1 MCVQLAAAWGAKVI
15 ATITTSE
22 EFNYLQDLN
31 LNLCTT
37 HTTQTHTHTVLI
49 HPHAGRIID
58 LSSESLVDAV
68 MDETGSLGADCIIGA
83 PSPVLRVAWP
93 SNCACADNPYA
104 SISSTRFAKHDL
116 VRCPSSSSSLTLR
129 AA

>member
-31 LNLCTT
+31 LNLCTARMTDT
-37 HTTQTHTHTVLI
+37 HAHAALK

-83 PSPVLRVAWP
+83 PPPVPWIAFTSSNLR
-93 SNCACADNPYA
+93 
-104 SISSTRFAKHDL
+104 IR
-116 VRCPSSSSSLTLR
+116 RQSLRLDQLDAIR
-129 AA
+129 QA